1 MTVKNASLLL
11 PSCRKWL
18 TFVIVS
24 SCCLTCVVFAG
35 VPCRD
40 DADCPA
46 AQYCSATTLRECV
59 VRDMQRNG
67 TLGSVKDAFGFSGVG
82 IFFVI
87 LGFAFCFIFF
97 GGCFWYYNVARP
109 TKYPLSPGHD
119 PMSTPIVITDPPV
132 QFKNKSGFG
141 SLAYGIN

>member
-1 MTVKNASLLL
+1 MAVKNASLLP
-11 PSCRKWL
+11 PSCREWL

-46 AQYCSATTLRECV
+46 AQYCSTTSPRECV

-67 TLGSVKDAFGFSGVG
+67 TLGSVKDAFDFSGVG
-82 IFFVI
+82 IFFII
-87 LGFAFCFIFF
+87 LGFALCLIFF

-109 TKYPLSPGHD
+109 VTYPLSLGHD

-132 QFKNKSGFG
+132 IPQFKSKSGYG
-141 SLAYGIN
+141 GLA